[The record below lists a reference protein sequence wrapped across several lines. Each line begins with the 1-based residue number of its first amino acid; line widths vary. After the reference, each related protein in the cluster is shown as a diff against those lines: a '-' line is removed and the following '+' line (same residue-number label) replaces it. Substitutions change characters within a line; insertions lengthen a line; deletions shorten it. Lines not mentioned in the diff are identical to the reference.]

1 LRFFC
6 FGFGFGFFV
15 DIFEQPNWTSQEFL
29 EQKKKAEEEARLE
42 RERHEKER
50 LLALKNKEK
59 REQSAVASS
68 EVKQRL
74 QVRVTRLFFFSFLFR
89 LNRRHNAPQ
98 KRVGVWKYVFRF
110 ISMQKQVNHLRAY
123 TFSCVTQCLLHIDVT
138 VLRLLYPCLYHRNI
152 PRFKKRAHCVTK
164 VDHGVS

>member
-98 KRVGVWKYVFRF
+98 KRVGVWKCFPFHFNGTAGQSPTCVHIF
-110 ISMQKQVNHLRAY
+110 VCY
-123 TFSCVTQCLLHIDVT
+123 TMSVTH
-138 VLRLLYPCLYHRNI
+138 
-152 PRFKKRAHCVTK
+152 
-164 VDHGVS
+164 

>member
-6 FGFGFGFFV
+6 FGFGFGFLV

-74 QVRVTRLFFFSFLFR
+74 QVRVTRLFFFYFLFR
-89 LNRRHNAPQ
+89 LNRHHNAPPKESRRLEMFSVSFQ
-98 KRVGVWKYVFRF
+98 WNSRSITYVRTHFRVLHNVCYTLT
-110 ISMQKQVNHLRAY
+110 SLSSDSYTLAY
-123 TFSCVTQCLLHIDVT
+123 TTATFLDS
-138 VLRLLYPCLYHRNI
+138 RNGRI
-152 PRFKKRAHCVTK
+152 V
-164 VDHGVS
+164 

>member
-1 LRFFC
+1 
-6 FGFGFGFFV
+6 
-15 DIFEQPNWTSQEFL
+15 
-29 EQKKKAEEEARLE
+29 
-42 RERHEKER
+42 

-110 ISMQKQVNHLRAY
+110 ISMEQSRSITSVRTHFRVLHNVCYTLTSLSSDSYTLAY
-123 TFSCVTQCLLHIDVT
+123 STATFLDS
-138 VLRLLYPCLYHRNI
+138 RNGRI
-152 PRFKKRAHCVTK
+152 V
-164 VDHGVS
+164 

>member
-89 LNRRHNAPQ
+89 LNRRHNAPPKESRRLEICFPFHFNGTAGQ
-98 KRVGVWKYVFRF
+98 SPPCVHIFVC
-110 ISMQKQVNHLRAY
+110 Y
-123 TFSCVTQCLLHIDVT
+123 TMSVTH
-138 VLRLLYPCLYHRNI
+138 
-152 PRFKKRAHCVTK
+152 
-164 VDHGVS
+164 